1 MMNCCCFDHIII
13 GNLIWFYLHKLHLAN
28 HLRNA
33 LYLLLMAQQ
42 IHKEIEVFKR
52 VLSLVEKRLDVGID
66 SFVDLSMMVLLGDMN
81 ITS

>member
-1 MMNCCCFDHIII
+1 
-13 GNLIWFYLHKLHLAN
+13 
-28 HLRNA
+28 
-33 LYLLLMAQQ
+33 MAQQ